1 MKHAKTSGSRNCNYP
16 KPEEARRRN
25 TYRKGLEESD
35 RLGSYIWPSVEEQS
49 HCQPAAQR
57 RSQWGIPFSCRPCLQ
72 SLAGGTYCSN
82 PTRRQKAWSTQEISL
97 LRHRAGW
104 RIMESRYGGQQGL
117 LSLENTV
124 RFLAP
129 RIQYSGVLEV
139 SNYEKSDMFVI
150 DNQIEEI
157 SKEQFVLRVAR
168 IKSFFRYLLFWWN
181 KSRSISK

>member
-1 MKHAKTSGSRNCNYP
+1 MTFSRGTESLSICSPKEEPAGNTFFLPSLPPISGWWY
-16 KPEEARRRN
+16 
-25 TYRKGLEESD
+25 L
-35 RLGSYIWPSVEEQS
+35 L
-49 HCQPAAQR
+49 
-57 RSQWGIPFSCRPCLQ
+57 L
-72 SLAGGTYCSN
+72 N

-157 SKEQFVLRVAR
+157 SKEQFMLRVAR
-168 IKSFFRYLLFWWN
+168 IKSFLGTFFFETSPEAFQSKSIILKYKYYLTFASTRQL
-181 KSRSISK
+181 SK